1 MKLTFFFLV
10 IGLLEVH
17 ASAIGQVKVVNL
29 DVKDMTLRHVFD
41 ELKRQ
46 TDLDFFFSNRELDMN
61 SKVTIQVQKTDLM
74 EVLSRLLGREY
85 QFELLEGM
93 VIIKPVFARDS
104 VQVKSITLRG
114 FVQDEKNQPMP
125 GVTIQLAGTAVGTA
139 TDAHGKFAVKI
150 PMLKG
155 LF

>member
-1 MKLTFFFLV
+1 MKKNREMYRGLFLAPRSKLFLVMKLTFFFLV

-74 EVLSRLLGREY
+74 EVLSRLL
-85 QFELLEGM
+85 
-93 VIIKPVFARDS
+93 
-104 VQVKSITLRG
+104 
-114 FVQDEKNQPMP
+114 
-125 GVTIQLAGTAVGTA
+125 
-139 TDAHGKFAVKI
+139 HGPDPAFFRS
-150 PMLKG
+150 G
-155 LF
+155 GHR